1 MSDFDKEIA
10 EIYKD
15 MELKMIESMKR
26 NLGSHLAEEDE
37 AGIDYPQWQAIKI
50 RELRKYQ
57 RHNKM
62 LLKNSTRGMAKNIKD
77 HIRDEMKQG
86 SLHEMKRFK
95 EAKGA
100 GYKSAVAM
108 KDSFFK
114 INTRKVDA
122 LINSVQ
128 LDFSRADKAVL
139 RMMNDTYRST
149 IFKYGM
155 YVTNGVYTEKQAYDT
170 AVKDFLSRG
179 INCIEYKDGRR
190 VNIADYTSM
199 AIRTV
204 NQRAYMAGEGEFRK
218 ELGETLVIISKHA
231 TSCKLCKPFENKVLI
246 DDVYSGGTPDDGDYM
261 LLSQAMAEGLFHPRC
276 RHGLGTYYPE
286 LEDIV
291 HYETEDNKLNEYG
304 TEELNRAHVENMIQK
319 YKRLTVGSIDPD
331 NIAKY
336 QARLNEWEKRK
347 TEIKSNPAA
356 ETVDIETKKYYNL
369 STDREQFSRYKATLK
384 ELFPSKFEDFQ
395 KIKYGDPELWKSLKA
410 KYRIVNQYKIDS
422 GDLTPQQIL
431 DFDKKVITEK
441 RMNFTSRYKK
451 SGNVAGAYI
460 DGKMNKMYFAHSKL
474 SNSSKGYK
482 GNADL
487 VLLKADRRF
496 KYIDVK
502 SENGIMRSKTYEDTE
517 AKLFEYFADLY
528 DKKPFKS
535 ITMLSER
542 GMCDSCKGVMA
553 QFQQLYPDVK
563 INVVSNKKVEGNV
576 WKYRK

>member
-108 KDSFFK
+108 KDGFFK

-128 LDFSRADKAVL
+128 SDFSRADKAVL

-155 YVTNGVYTEKQAYDT
+155 YVTNGVYTEKQAYDA

-291 HYETEDNKLNEYG
+291 NYETEDNKLNEYG

-336 QARLNEWEKRK
+336 QARLNEWKARKAEIDSSPEKMADIMSNDWSETQPQVIGK
-347 TEIKSNPAA
+347 EIKKEIIEYAKARNVNI
-356 ETVDIETKKYYNL
+356 VDL
-369 STDREQFSRYKATLK
+369 SEFD
-384 ELFPSKFEDFQ
+384 
-395 KIKYGDPELWKSLKA
+395 GDPELLKEA
-410 KYRIVNQYKIDS
+410 
-422 GDLTPQQIL
+422 
-431 DFDKKVITEK
+431 
-441 RMNFTSRYKK
+441 
-451 SGNVAGAYI
+451 
-460 DGKMNKMYFAHSKL
+460 
-474 SNSSKGYK
+474 
-482 GNADL
+482 
-487 VLLKADRRF
+487 
-496 KYIDVK
+496 IDVLSK
-502 SENGIMRSKTYEDTE
+502 WERNLPIKRKITLKPSALDSEDFGAVKNRTVYVQRAALRNRE
-517 AKLFEYFADLY
+517 
-528 DKKPFKS
+528 
-535 ITMLSER
+535 ITR
-542 GMCDSCKGVMA
+542 KN
-553 QFQQLYPDVK
+553 
-563 INVVSNKKVEGNV
+563 INSNKKYFASSDFSDITAHEYGHIFSKEKGINAIEISKEAYYNIYGKVLTTEELFDFFKENISEYSSLFGKQELISEILAKHNSNPTRFTEEMI
-576 WKYRK
+576 KLLRKRCDI